1 MDDLPNEIDLHFWPA
16 GGLMATGGGSIGRCA
31 LFRSAGTCGLLFVN
45 LHLPNGIGS
54 FHSWVVEM
62 KDAHQNVASPWQ
74 RRPITPKPPFRKGQT
89 LTNALMATWPLNTLI
104 CIHLNFMQMNHRP
117 TSHVT

>member
-16 GGLMATGGGSIGRCA
+16 GGSIGRCA

-62 KDAHQNVASPWQ
+62 KDAHQNVAVATSPHN
-74 RRPITPKPPFRKGQT
+74 PKPPFRKGQT
-89 LTNALMATWPLNTLI
+89 LTNALMATWP
-104 CIHLNFMQMNHRP
+104 
-117 TSHVT
+117 S